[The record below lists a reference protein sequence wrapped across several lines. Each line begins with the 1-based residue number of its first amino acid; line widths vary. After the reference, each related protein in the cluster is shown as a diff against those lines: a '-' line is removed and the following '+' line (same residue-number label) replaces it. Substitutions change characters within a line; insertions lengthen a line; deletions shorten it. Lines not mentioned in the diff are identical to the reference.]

1 MSKIKANV
9 YVVDDDAA
17 LCNALQLLLK
27 GHGYTV
33 QTFNQPK
40 DFLEAFDEKKL
51 GCLILDVRIPG
62 ASGLDVQEELNR
74 KGAGLPIIIL
84 TGHAD
89 IPTAVKAIK
98 AGAMNFL
105 EKPFKQDVL
114 IEQVEAAIEK
124 HRRWLRRF
132 SERREIAE
140 RIGRLT
146 PREREVLELM
156 AQGKSN
162 KAIAE
167 FLGISRKTLDIHR
180 AKVMS
185 KMEVRTVSELVRLRY
200 VESPQLIVGAAAMC

>member
-1 MSKIKANV
+1 
-9 YVVDDDAA
+9 
-17 LCNALQLLLK
+17 
-27 GHGYTV
+27 
-33 QTFNQPK
+33 
-40 DFLEAFDEKKL
+40 
-51 GCLILDVRIPG
+51 
-62 ASGLDVQEELNR
+62 
-74 KGAGLPIIIL
+74 
-84 TGHAD
+84 
-89 IPTAVKAIK
+89 
-98 AGAMNFL
+98 
-105 EKPFKQDVL
+105 KQDVL